1 MPHPTGSP
9 LPRIRTRALALALAL
24 ALGAVLTPALAQA
37 ERPLERLAP
46 PSALVALGFAPD
58 GGVPQGLAD
67 ALEDLDWT
75 SAGATLA
82 RLATLMGDRA
92 GDLGAFSGDP
102 LGDGAPFADGED
114 PMAALRAELATT
126 CAPAADA
133 LEGVEPSDLARDG
146 LLTVSV
152 SPFAPVPQALAL
164 ARPGDPARAAALQ
177 DALIGCFGGPELDQ
191 DGVSLYVL
199 GDGGDLP
206 LVVARVDGVFVAGT
220 DPNLVRTAI
229 RLARGADEPSLA
241 DGPLGAARASLTP
254 GGLDLAF
261 DASALA
267 DVLAGLIG
275 PVEAETDPVVA
286 RALAALRT
294 IGAGAA
300 RIGWDADGLHLEQVL
315 VVPGD
320 APDAALARLL
330 TAAPRAGRP
339 VWLPAGA
346 VSVASNHVPIRE
358 LVAYVD
364 GWLADLGPTLGVAAD
379 LRGLAADALDVDL
392 DAALLDWVGETVH
405 TVQLE
410 AIGTD
415 LRGLVVGPAT
425 VTMIPV
431 ADEAAAR
438 AGLDLLGPAL
448 LRAFASAAATGS
460 SSSLDPFADP
470 FAGSG
475 PLDAGLDA
483 LFGTGAVAVDA
494 LTIDGVAVDRIRMG
508 PTFDVGVAVVDGHV
522 VLAMPARAL
531 EAVLAARGDAEAL
544 LADAAWRD
552 AYATVPVDARDVSLT
567 DVPATLH
574 GLADLAELAAQPLAS
589 ALHAALY
596 LTPAS
601 SEVGPGFGSGFG
613 TEGGLTD
620 PAWDAFALEGTD
632 LGPVGALAVGATT
645 PGELTDAAP
654 LVAWDLTG
662 AVPGTVV
669 TIEMNDRTDGAIDTY
684 LFVVDADTGLVLF
697 ENDDFGGWDRSLVSF
712 VVEPGVQYRVVAS
725 SWSRSDVG
733 RFVVSVE
740 GPSAE
745 TAAPEPEPEPVE
757 EVEAVEPP
765 TFAELL
771 QVTELGPQML
781 RVLAE
786 RSGLATSA
794 TTVEGG
800 VVRTR
805 TVIPLR

>member
-1 MPHPTGSP
+1 
-9 LPRIRTRALALALAL
+9 LALA
-24 ALGAVLTPALAQA
+24 AVVTPALAQA
-37 ERPLERLAP
+37 ERPLEQLAP

-67 ALEDLDWT
+67 ALDQLDWA
-75 SAGATLA
+75 SASATLG
-82 RLATLMGDRA
+82 RLAALMGDRA
-92 GDLGAFSGDP
+92 GDLTGLA
-102 LGDGAPFADGED
+102 DGAPFAAGESDD
-114 PMAALRAELATT
+114 PMAALRAELAAT
-126 CAPAADA
+126 CGPAADA
-133 LEGVEPSDLARDG
+133 LEGVVPGDLARDG
-146 LLTVSV
+146 LLTVSM
-152 SPFAPVPQALAL
+152 SPFAPVPQVLAM

-177 DALIGCFGGPELDQ
+177 DALIGCYGGPELDQ

-206 LVVARVDGVFVAGT
+206 LVVARVDDVFLAGT

-241 DGPLGAARASLTP
+241 DGPLGAARASLAP

-275 PVEAETDPVVA
+275 PVEAETDVALA

-300 RIGWDADGLHLEQVL
+300 RVGWDADGLRFEQVL
-315 VVPGD
+315 VVPSD

-330 TAAPRAGRP
+330 TDAPRAGRP
-339 VWLPAGA
+339 VWLPAD
-346 VSVASNHVPIRE
+346 SVAVTSTHVPIRE

-379 LRGLAADALDVDL
+379 VRGLVADALDVDL

-410 AIGTD
+410 AVGTD

-425 VTMIPV
+425 VALIPV
-431 ADEAAAR
+431 TDEAAAR

-448 LRAFASAAATGS
+448 LRGFASAAATGS

-470 FAGSG
+470 FADPFGGSN

-483 LFGTGAVAVDA
+483 LLGTGAVAVDA

-508 PTFDVGVAVVDGHV
+508 PTLDLGVAVVDGHL
-522 VLAMPARAL
+522 VLATPARAL
-531 EAVLAARGDAEAL
+531 EALLAARGGAEDL

-552 AYATVPVDARDVSLT
+552 AYAAVPVDARDVSLA
-567 DVPATLH
+567 DVPATLR
-574 GLADLAELAAQPLAS
+574 GLADLAAQPLAS
-589 ALHAALY
+589 ALHTALY
-596 LTPAS
+596 LTPVR
-601 SEVGPGFGSGFG
+601 SEAGPGFGSEFG

-620 PAWDAFALEGTD
+620 PTWDAFALEGTD
-632 LGPVGALAVGATT
+632 LGAIGTLDVGATA

-654 LVAWDLTG
+654 LVAWDLAG
-662 AVPGTVV
+662 AVPGSVV
-669 TIEMNDRTDGAIDTY
+669 TVEMNDRSDGAIDTY
-684 LFVVDADTGLVLF
+684 LYVVDADTGLVLF
-697 ENDDFGGWDRSLVSF
+697 DNDDFGGFDRSLVSF
-712 VVEPGVQYRVVAS
+712 VAEPGVRYRVVAT

-733 RFVVSVE
+733 RFVVSIE
-740 GPSAE
+740 GPTAE
-745 TAAPEPEPEPVE
+745 AATPEPEPEPVE
-757 EVEAVEPP
+757 EAEAVEPV

-771 QVTELGPQML
+771 QVAELGPQVL
-781 RVLAE
+781 RVFAE

-794 TTVEGG
+794 TTVENG
-800 VVRTR
+800 VVRTL
-805 TVIPLR
+805 TTLPLR

>member
-1 MPHPTGSP
+1 MPHPRRSP
-9 LPRIRTRALALALAL
+9 LPRPLALALAV
-24 ALGAVLTPALAQA
+24 AFAAVLTPAVAQA
-37 ERPLERLAP
+37 ERPLEHLAP

-67 ALEDLDWT
+67 ALDELDWA

-82 RLATLMGDRA
+82 RLAALMGDRA
-92 GDLGAFSGDP
+92 GDLGGFA
-102 LGDGAPFADGED
+102 DGAPFAEGAGGD

-126 CAPAADA
+126 CALAADA
-133 LEGVEPSDLARDG
+133 LEGVVPGDLARDG

-164 ARPGDPARAAALQ
+164 ARPGDPTRAAALQ
-177 DALIGCFGGPELDQ
+177 DALIGCYGGPELEQ

-206 LVVARVDGVFVAGT
+206 LVVARVDDVFLAGT

-241 DGPLGAARASLTP
+241 DGPLGAAWASLAP
-254 GGLDLAF
+254 GGLDLAV

-267 DVLAGLIG
+267 DVLAGLIE
-275 PVEAETDPVVA
+275 PVEAETDVA
-286 RALAALRT
+286 LARVLAALRT

-300 RIGWDADGLHLEQVL
+300 RVGWDTDGLRLEQVL
-315 VVPGD
+315 VVPSD
-320 APDAALARLL
+320 APDAALAQLL
-330 TAAPRAGRP
+330 TAAPPAGRP
-339 VWLPAGA
+339 IWLPAG
-346 VSVASNHVPIRE
+346 SVAVTSTHVPVRDV
-358 LVAYVD
+358 VAYVD

-379 LRGLAADALDVDL
+379 LRGLASDALDVDL

-405 TVQLE
+405 TIQLE
-410 AIGTD
+410 AVGTD

-425 VTMIPV
+425 VALIPV

-438 AGLDLLGPAL
+438 AGLELLGPAL
-448 LRAFASAAATGS
+448 LRGFASAAATGS
-460 SSSLDPFADP
+460 SSSPDPFADP
-470 FAGSG
+470 FAGNG

-483 LFGTGAVAVDA
+483 LFGSGAVAVDA

-508 PTFDVGVAVVDGHV
+508 PTFDLGVTVVDGHL
-522 VLAMPARAL
+522 VLATPARAL
-531 EAVLAARGDAEAL
+531 EALLAARGGAEDL

-552 AYATVPVDARDVSLT
+552 AYAAVPVDVRDVSLS

-574 GLADLAELAAQPLAS
+574 GLADLADLAAQPLAS

-596 LTPAS
+596 LTPVG
-601 SEVGPGFGSGFG
+601 SEVGPGFGSGFE

-620 PAWDAFALEGTD
+620 PTWDAYALEGTD
-632 LGPVGALAVGATT
+632 LGVIGALDVGATT

-654 LVAWDLTG
+654 LVAWDLVG
-662 AVPGTVV
+662 AVPGSVV
-669 TIEMNDRTDGAIDTY
+669 TVEMNDRSDGAIDTY

-697 ENDDFGGWDRSLVSF
+697 DNDDFGRYDRSLVSF
-712 VVEPGVQYRVVAS
+712 LVEPGVRYRVVAT

-745 TAAPEPEPEPVE
+745 TAAPEPEPAE
-757 EVEAVEPP
+757 EAEAVEPV

-771 QVTELGPQML
+771 QVTELGPQAL
-781 RVLAE
+781 RVLAQ
-786 RSGLATSA
+786 RSGLATSV
-794 TTVEGG
+794 TTVENG
-800 VVRTR
+800 VVHTR
-805 TVIPLR
+805 TTIPLR